1 VTKAVNFDAYLLR
14 VRLLALWLQG
24 RGNGVGFTLES
35 IAGLLCGGLL
45 RVRLTNKHS
54 QSPNIVTARKKA
66 DLESSAGLV
75 TEILAYVIGH
85 D

>member
-1 VTKAVNFDAYLLR
+1 MKAINFDAYLLR

-24 RGNGVGFTLES
+24 RGSRVGFTLES
-35 IAGLLCGGLL
+35 IADLLCGGLL
-45 RVRLTNKHS
+45 RVRLENKHG
-54 QSPNIVTARKKA
+54 QPPNMVTARKKA